1 MATRKC
7 LECGATFTIRHHTQ
21 VCCSPACQKAR
32 KRKQDRA
39 YNALRRRDPDLAQE
53 SRYRAELV
61 RERDRKARDRA
72 AFLAARDAAYEREYG
87 SPVGRPRGRLTVPLA
102 SFAATPCTPDSIAPI
117 ARFDA
122 SRFRAAVHND

>member
-1 MATRKC
+1 MTTRKC

-32 KRKQDRA
+32 KRKHDRA
-39 YNALRRRDPDLAQE
+39 YKALRRRDPNLAQE

-61 RERDRKARDRA
+61 RERDRKARERA

-87 SPVGRPRGRLTVPLA
+87 SPVGRPRGRLTAPLNPDPYL
-102 SFAATPCTPDSIAPI
+102 PC
-117 ARFDA
+117 R
-122 SRFRAAVHND
+122 NGEM